1 MAIDVPGGRPQAGN
15 ESMVNGP
22 LRVAYWT
29 DRPDV
34 ASEISAAAARLDVPL
49 QPLGRGVRR
58 PEADIWIIDTDW
70 VGRGVQWGEALLADE
85 AVTVILYG
93 EGEGAHGRLPVY
105 RKFVA
110 RSEQSA
116 ALDDA
121 LSRAIGALGHR
132 SGRPS
137 RGVAKP
143 ISADTPD

>member
-1 MAIDVPGGRPQAGN
+1 MMKVPP
-15 ESMVNGP
+15 
-22 LRVAYWT
+22 RVAYWT

-34 ASEISAAAARLDVPL
+34 ATEISAAAARLDVPL

-58 PEADIWIIDTDW
+58 PQADIWIIDTDW
-70 VGRGVQWGEALLADE
+70 VERGVQWGEALLADE

-93 EGEGAHGRLPVY
+93 EGEGAHVRLPVY

-132 SGRPS
+132 SGGAL
-137 RGVAKP
+137 RGAVKP
-143 ISADTPD
+143 ISADAAD